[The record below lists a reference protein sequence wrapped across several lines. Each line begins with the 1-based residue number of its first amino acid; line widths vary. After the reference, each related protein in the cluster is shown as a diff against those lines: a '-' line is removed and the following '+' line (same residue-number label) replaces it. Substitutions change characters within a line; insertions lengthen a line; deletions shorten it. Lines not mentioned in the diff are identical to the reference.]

1 MDGNGGGFKIS
12 EIFLL
17 MGILFPQSS
26 CGEGSRNYVLPRE
39 MTKKQRSWLTTVG
52 FSYFD
57 FWKKETFVT
66 NMSLL
71 WNIQKII
78 RKKNKIRTGFS
89 CIDKYQYSDIV
100 ILIYTY
106 IYIQKT
112 KVGSS
117 RLIDDLRVKP
127 GQSGGNV

>member
-1 MDGNGGGFKIS
+1 MDGNGGVFKIS

-71 WNIQKII
+71 WNI
-78 RKKNKIRTGFS
+78 
-89 CIDKYQYSDIV
+89 
-100 ILIYTY
+100 
-106 IYIQKT
+106 
-112 KVGSS
+112 
-117 RLIDDLRVKP
+117 
-127 GQSGGNV
+127 